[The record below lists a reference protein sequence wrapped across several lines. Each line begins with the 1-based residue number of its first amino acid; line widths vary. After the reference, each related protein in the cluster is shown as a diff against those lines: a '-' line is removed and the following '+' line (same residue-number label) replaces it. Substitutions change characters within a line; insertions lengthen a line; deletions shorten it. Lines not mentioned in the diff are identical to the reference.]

1 MPIMQSLTAKIFIA
15 GLVSSLAY
23 IVGITLLSYFFIE
36 KNMHKVYLD
45 KAHIVARS
53 LGTTIESRSDLSQPA
68 MLGQIE
74 KHLKLDPDVQSIT
87 VFTKQFGV
95 LVSTISN
102 LQGPTGIPASGNN
115 LQAFNE
121 NQVVKRFLIE
131 NDMPL
136 LRVFSPIQLAGQSI
150 GTLKIDLKLES
161 FNQLR
166 RNYLISII
174 LGLIV
179 INALILLGFIL
190 YVKLRVAEPAHQ
202 LLANVKKI
210 TRGEFDV
217 RVPITSRDE
226 LGMLSEDFNK
236 MALSLEQQRQEIISA
251 NENIEYQATHDML
264 TGLPNR
270 YSFQERIRQNVVTS
284 KRHLRRGVMMMMDL
298 DQFKA
303 VNDSMGHHAGD
314 ELLIQVADRLNRVIR
329 EEDMLA
335 RLGGDEF
342 IILISEVSNDEEKAL
357 SQVQTIL
364 SGILDSFTEPFL
376 LNDEE
381 VKISASIGVVFYPD
395 QGEDVEELLK
405 HADTAMYKAKED
417 GGNCSRLFDANM
429 QQKLSRRVGVL
440 KNLRNGIQQEQ
451 LKLFYQ
457 PQVDAKGKLMSA
469 EALVRWIH
477 PHKGIIQPHDFIDVA
492 ENNDIIIELGEWV
505 ISSVCEQLQHWRAS
519 KSVRQLVPIS
529 VNMSSK
535 QFHQD
540 NFCDLVIDNLEKFD
554 ISPHYLTLEITE
566 NVLLKKFQDT
576 REKIQKLKQ
585 FGVRFSVDDFGTGF
599 SSLAY
604 LKQLPL
610 DEVKIDR
617 SFVRDMMTDSKDE
630 HLVNGIINLS
640 HTLDLN
646 VVAEGVEN
654 QMQFDIL
661 IAKHC
666 ELFQGFLFDQPLTAD
681 QFEKYLN

>member
-1 MPIMQSLTAKIFIA
+1 MPIMQSLTAKIFVA
-15 GLVSSLAY
+15 GLVASIAY
-23 IVGITLLSYFFIE
+23 ILGITLLSYFFIE
-36 KNMHKVYLD
+36 KNMHQVYLD
-45 KAHIVARS
+45 KARIIARS
-53 LGTTIESRSDLSQPA
+53 LESRVVSRTDLSQSL
-68 MLGQIE
+68 MLDQINS
-74 KHLKLDPDVQSIT
+74 HLKLDPDVHSIT
-87 VFTKQFGV
+87 IFTKQFGV
-95 LVSTISN
+95 LVSTLSN
-102 LQGPTGIPASGNN
+102 HKDLTGIPASGNN
-115 LQAFNE
+115 LQAYND
-121 NQVVKRFLIE
+121 NKVIKRFLTE
-131 NDMPL
+131 NDMSL
-136 LRVFSPIQLAGQSI
+136 LRVFVPIQLSGQTI
-150 GTLKIDLKLES
+150 GTFKIDLQLES
-161 FNQLR
+161 FNLLR
-166 RNYLISII
+166 RNYLFSIVI
-174 LGLIV
+174 GLLM
-179 INALILLGFIL
+179 INALILLGFIF

-202 LLANVKKI
+202 LLDNVKKI

-217 RVPITSRDE
+217 RGPITSKDE
-226 LGMLSEDFNK
+226 LGLLSEDFNK

-270 YSFQERIRQNVVTS
+270 YSFQERIRQNVVSS
-284 KRHLRRGVMMMMDL
+284 KRHVRRGVMMMMDL

-314 ELLIQVADRLNRVIR
+314 DLLKQVADRLNRVIR

-342 IILISEVSNDEEKAL
+342 IILIDEVSNDEEKAL

-364 SGILDSFTEPFL
+364 SGILDGFTDPFL

-395 QGEDVEELLK
+395 QGDDIEELLK

-417 GGNCSRLFDANM
+417 GGNCSRLFDSNM
-429 QQKLSRRVGVL
+429 QEKLSRRVGVL
-440 KNLRNGIQQEQ
+440 KNLRNGIQQDQ

-457 PQVDAKGKLMSA
+457 PQVDANGKLMSA

-505 ISSVCEQLQHWRAS
+505 ISSVCQQIHEWQQLKQVNR
-519 KSVRQLVPIS
+519 LVPIS
-529 VNMSSK
+529 VNVSSK
-535 QFHQD
+535 QFHQE
-540 NFCDLVIDNLEKFD
+540 NFCDLVIGSLEKFD
-554 ISPHYLTLEITE
+554 VLPCYLTLEITE
-566 NVLLKKFQDT
+566 NVLLKKFKDT

-617 SFVRDMMTDSKDE
+617 SFVRDMMTDRKDE
-630 HLVNGIINLS
+630 HLVNGIIDLS
-640 HTLDLN
+640 HTLDLD

-661 IAKHC
+661 IARHC

-681 QFEKYLN
+681 QFEKYLC